1 MIIRELQATTSP
13 HPFGLVT
20 SLKED
25 GRTNLMALSWWTFVS
40 NTPPLLA
47 IAVSNRG
54 YTGTCIRRTGEFGL
68 CLVGKGLKDR
78 ALRCGACSGRDRD
91 KAAELSI
98 ELEDAAAIGAKLVKE
113 SCAALECRLTDALAA
128 GDHTIYVAQ
137 IVEARAKPE
146 IGGRLY
152 AWEGYRRLDPLR
164 P

>member
-1 MIIRELQATTSP
+1 MTIRELQATTSP

-68 CLVGKGLKDR
+68 CLVGEGLNDR
-78 ALRCGACSGRDRD
+78 ALRCGACSGRDRGSGRD
-91 KAAELSI
+91 G
-98 ELEDAAAIGAKLVKE
+98 GA
-113 SCAALECRLTDALAA
+113 RR
-128 GDHTIYVAQ
+128 G
-137 IVEARAKPE
+137 R
-146 IGGRLY
+146 GGRRC
-152 AWEGYRRLDPLR
+152 GGCRRYGGSRRRQDR
-164 P
+164 